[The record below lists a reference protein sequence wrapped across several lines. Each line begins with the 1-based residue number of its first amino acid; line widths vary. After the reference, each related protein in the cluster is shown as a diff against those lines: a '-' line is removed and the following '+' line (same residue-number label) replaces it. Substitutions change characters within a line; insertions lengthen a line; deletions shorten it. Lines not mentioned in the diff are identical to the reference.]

1 MNTVLV
7 IDDDSNICWAFEQ
20 FLQDLNYTVLI
31 ASNSEDGLRLAAEHQ
46 PDLVLLD
53 VQLPGMS
60 GLEALQQF
68 KSLHTKMQVVVMS
81 AYDNI
86 ANTIQSMSLQAF
98 DFLPKPIDLKQV
110 KSILERISQLQQARQ
125 SISATSERI
134 SVKSSPQLV
143 GQSQQMLEVW
153 KC

>member
-20 FLQDLNYTVLI
+20 FFQDLNYTVLI

-68 KSLHTKMQVVVMS
+68 KSFHT
-81 AYDNI
+81 
-86 ANTIQSMSLQAF
+86 
-98 DFLPKPIDLKQV
+98 
-110 KSILERISQLQQARQ
+110 
-125 SISATSERI
+125 
-134 SVKSSPQLV
+134 
-143 GQSQQMLEVW
+143 
-153 KC
+153 